1 MIALDNKIPPPVVG
15 ALVAAG
21 MWGASILGPQ
31 FPLASVP
38 KYSLVAI
45 LVGAGLTFDALGI
58 LAFRRSRTT
67 VNPLKPE
74 RASAMVTSGVYRI
87 TGNPMYLGMALL
99 LLAWSIYLSALLPFA
114 GLLIYVWYI
123 TQFQIKPEERVLESI
138 FGEAYSSY
146 AARVRRWL

>member
-1 MIALDNKIPPPVVG
+1 MHGLDNKIPPPVVG

-21 MWGASILGPQ
+21 MWGVSILGPQ

-45 LVGAGLTFDALGI
+45 LVVAGLTFDALGI

-74 RASAMVTSGVYRI
+74 RASAIVTSGVYRI
-87 TGNPMYLGMALL
+87 TRNPMYLGMALL
-99 LLAWSIYLSALLPFA
+99 LLAWAIYLSALLPFA

-123 TQFQIKPEERVLESI
+123 TKFQIKPEERVLESI
-138 FGEAYSSY
+138 FGEEYSSY